1 MNEIVKIRE
10 LQTETTGYLDSVD
23 KLTRSVSE
31 IRDLLDFLILWIDY
45 AEGNIPHQ
53 IIDKWSQSNPIF
65 EELPSRL
72 NDVYQKPPHIA
83 IQNINTIKNTAGSA
97 IADIYLLILI
107 NFSHIVGER
116 ERNSFFTLSAKYNQ
130 IINGEADH
138 LEVHSFLYRLN
149 PLAASKFNDGSKQ
162 LLSIFANEEAEDPLI
177 SMRSALNFAIR
188 TLIDL
193 TGDTTIPKQI
203 ELIPRIV
210 KYYAKD
216 QAAQV
221 DLVIINKNFLYL
233 WQLFSKTKDTTFDR
247 DQAMGLA
254 LEVTSI
260 LSLLSR
266 TIKLP
271 RGM

>member
-1 MNEIVKIRE
+1 MNEIVKIRD
-10 LQTETTGYLDSVD
+10 LHTETTGYLDSVD

-31 IRDLLDFLILWIDY
+31 IRDLLDFLILCFDY

-53 IIDKWSQSNPIF
+53 FIDKWSQSNPIF
-65 EELPSRL
+65 EELMNRL
-72 NDVYQKPPHIA
+72 NDVYQKPPNTA
-83 IQNINTIKNTAGSA
+83 IQNINPIKNTAGSA
-97 IADIYLLILI
+97 IADIYLFIII

-116 ERNSFFTLSAKYNQ
+116 EKDAFNSLSAKYNQ
-130 IINGEADH
+130 IINGGAEH
-138 LEVHSFLYRLN
+138 KEVHSFLYRLN
-149 PLAASKFNDGSKQ
+149 PLAASKFNGGSEQ
-162 LLSIFANEEAEDPLI
+162 LLALFLNEGTENPLT
-177 SMRSALNFAIR
+177 SMRSSLNIAIR

-193 TGDTTIPKQI
+193 TGDTTIPKQV
-203 ELIPRIV
+203 ELIPRIA

-221 DLVIINKNFLYL
+221 DLVNSNKNFLYL
-233 WQLFSKTKDTTFDR
+233 WQLFSKTKDTTFGR

-260 LSLLSR
+260 LNLLSR

-271 RGM
+271 LGR